1 MTIKRRAESRKGMIQ
16 SSIAFTP
23 DMHRRLALAALEER
37 VTIMQIIREAVTVFL
52 DRRDAK
58 RKGRGRA

>member
-1 MTIKRRAESRKGMIQ
+1 MIQ

-23 DMHRRLALAALEER
+23 EMHRRLALAALEER
-37 VTIMQIIREAVTVFL
+37 VTIMQIIREAVAVYL